1 MGKFQSQPKINK
13 KAKNRENRKE
23 EREEL
28 VASAIVGLSCDL
40 VAVGGGRSSG
50 SRPWL
55 SLVLREQDDRGRLQ
69 EKITLMIEAE
79 R

>member
-1 MGKFQSQPKINK
+1 M
-13 KAKNRENRKE
+13 
-23 EREEL
+23 
-28 VASAIVGLSCDL
+28 ASAIVGLSCDL
-40 VAVGGGRSSG
+40 VAVGGGRFSG

>member
-1 MGKFQSQPKINK
+1 M
-13 KAKNRENRKE
+13 
-23 EREEL
+23 
-28 VASAIVGLSCDL
+28 ASAIVGLSCDL

-55 SLVLREQDDRGRLQ
+55 SLVLRKQDDRGRLQ